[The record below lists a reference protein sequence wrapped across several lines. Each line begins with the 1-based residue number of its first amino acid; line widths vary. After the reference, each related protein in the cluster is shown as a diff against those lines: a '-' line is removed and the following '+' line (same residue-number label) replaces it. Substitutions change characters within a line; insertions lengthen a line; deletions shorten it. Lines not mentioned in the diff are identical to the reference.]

1 MEHLTWLD
9 ALWIGGF
16 QVLALFP
23 GVSRSGSTIT
33 GGMLRDLD
41 RTSAARFSFL
51 MAVPVMLAAGLVATL
66 DLVAVPNFVSLLPTY
81 LWGFLSAAVVG
92 YLAIR
97 WLLAAARGRNEKTMV
112 DKLSGELL
120 DAATLEAI
128 VKRTRGGGGEIVKL
142 MGTSAYWAPAAG
154 SVLMA
159 ESIIK
164 DKKMILPCHVIL
176 QGQYGIEGLFVGVP
190 VKLGRNGVEE
200 IVEFDLTDDEKAALK
215 KSADHVKEVC
225 DIVDSLG

>member
-1 MEHLTWLD
+1 VQVATLLAVIVYFARDLYDIARGFLSGLWERKPFEGNEARLGWYLILATIPASVIGLLIKSQIEKAFSSPLAVSFFLLVTAGLLIIAERAGKRTRTMEHLTWLD

-97 WLLAAARGRNEKTMV
+97 WLLRYLTNHPLYIFSIYCSGLAILTLIVYAIR
-112 DKLSGELL
+112 LS
-120 DAATLEAI
+120 
-128 VKRTRGGGGEIVKL
+128 
-142 MGTSAYWAPAAG
+142 
-154 SVLMA
+154 
-159 ESIIK
+159 
-164 DKKMILPCHVIL
+164 
-176 QGQYGIEGLFVGVP
+176 
-190 VKLGRNGVEE
+190 
-200 IVEFDLTDDEKAALK
+200 
-215 KSADHVKEVC
+215 
-225 DIVDSLG
+225 